1 MAESPAG
8 LYLATGSRDSTAR
21 LWSTDREHPLETF
34 IGHTQDIDVSQRM
47 TFLFFFLLNIK
58 NNFRQLHFI
67 QMVIILPLVRLI

>member
-47 TFLFFFLLNIK
+47 TFLFFFLLNAK
-58 NNFRQLHFI
+58 NNW
-67 QMVIILPLVRLI
+67 